1 MILYL
6 NEGQALLRCEGA
18 RRVEW
23 SGLRNNPG
31 GIYGGGGGGSDA
43 TDVCGHMR
51 TAARRHPTSTVGGFR
66 SQSVWTNKVVTQ
78 STGPVDVEMFKEYV
92 PELIGQNFESKAEIR
107 TCLTQT
113 GAKPTFI

>member
-6 NEGQALLRCEGA
+6 YEGQALLRCEGA

-31 GIYGGGGGGSDA
+31 GIYGGGGGGGSDA

-66 SQSVWTNKVVTQ
+66 SQPVWTYKVLPQ
-78 STGPVDVEMFKEYV
+78 STEPVDVEMFREYG
-92 PELIGQNFESKAEIR
+92 PELFGQNFGSKAEFR
-107 TCLTQT
+107 TCL
-113 GAKPTFI
+113 